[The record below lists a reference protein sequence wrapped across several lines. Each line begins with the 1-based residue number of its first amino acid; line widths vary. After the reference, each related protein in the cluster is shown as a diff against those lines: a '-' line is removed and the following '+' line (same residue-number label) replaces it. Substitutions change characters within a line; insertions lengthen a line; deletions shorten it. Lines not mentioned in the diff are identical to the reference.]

1 MKYLIPLLLLI
12 LASCGSVSSETE
24 CRVNGG
30 QVITDENGDYAGCIE
45 EAANQ

>member
-1 MKYLIPLLLLI
+1 MKYLMALFFFI
-12 LASCGSVSSETE
+12 LASCGSVSDETE

-45 EAANQ
+45 APNE